1 MPQYLDLERSER
13 RSLPAAP
20 VLSMVR
26 RVWLPISAVGASLP
40 YKRRLRLHNIAYLV
54 LCAPRLLGNAPLS
67 LRVPA
72 TAPPLRLLSFCSS
85 AFAPSP
91 DSPLALPLLMCPRR
105 IKSLSRTSHDAD
117 TDALRLQLLT
127 STSYFSAHAMLAL
140 ATLFLLAGLAAALNH
155 KIQVA
160 PGGALVYQP
169 PNIVADVGDTVS
181 FIFTNKNLY
190 VCLPPHLP
198 AC

>member
-105 IKSLSRTSHDAD
+105 IKSLSRTSHI
-117 TDALRLQLLT
+117 LT

-155 KIQVA
+155 EVQVA

-169 PNIVADVGDTVS
+169 PSIVAAAGDTVS
-181 FIFTNKNLY
+181 FIFTNKNLC
-190 VCLPPHLP
+190 VRPPPHAP
-198 AC
+198 AR